1 MLEFALDEFPQRI
14 ALTEELMCTVR
25 PLRGDDET
33 ALCDFMM
40 GLEPEE
46 RMFIK
51 GPCSNAD
58 LFLDWCRSVD
68 YDCNLPLLALEDKR
82 IIALGILH
90 QRQGG
95 WKRHIGSLNVMVD
108 PDYIDHGLVY
118 LLIRSLVG
126 LGQHAGLMRLES
138 ELMGRRPDFTE
149 AFRNAGFEELARIPD
164 YVEDMKGCSYDYL
177 LMGVDLVPDEELV
190 EVGDW

>member
-1 MLEFALDEFPQRI
+1 MLDFALEKFPRRV
-14 ALTEELMCTVR
+14 ALADKLMCTVR
-25 PLRGDDET
+25 PLREDDEV

-40 GLEPEE
+40 GLEVED

-51 GPCSNAD
+51 GPCSNSD
-58 LFLDWCRSVD
+58 LFMDWCRSVD
-68 YDCNLPLLALEDKR
+68 YDCNLPLLALEGNR
-82 IIALGILH
+82 VVALGILH

-108 PDYIDHGLVY
+108 PEYDGHGLVQ

-138 ELMGRRPDFTE
+138 ELMGARSDFIE
-149 AFRNAGFEELARIPD
+149 AFQGAGFDELTRVPD
-164 YVEDMKGCSYDYL
+164 YVEDMKGQSHDYV
-177 LMGVDLVPDEELV
+177 LMGLGLIPDEEFAG
-190 EVGDW
+190 VGD